1 MTRRKVILP
10 YWTPSK
16 EDASNKE
23 ALKNKFGDLSQGELI
38 INNSTEGSYLTI
50 LDSNDNPST
59 FDSSKVANA
68 KISESFESAT
78 TFAVS
83 AITETKVQLTDAI
96 SEAKEELTSAITETK
111 TELTDAI
118 SSATIYT
125 DSLIEAVY
133 ESATT
138 FAVSAITETKTELT
152 DAISEAKEELTSA
165 ITETKAEIPIV
176 KGNAENSAVLKE
188 ENNQSISKGSIAI
201 GKNNI
206 AGLKGF
212 YLNALTKVTD
222 AHYVAQIS
230 DKNTELGFDEHDT
243 QFKNPYENGD
253 IVSIQIGSIFTNVGY
268 IDDINGNEMSV
279 YVENYVTFPT
289 SDAEKRYYFYVL
301 DKPNA
306 GVVDLGQNAISF
318 GHDNVSVNEA
328 SYAEG
333 KNNKAYGKYSHV
345 EGKENEAHYCAH
357 AEGSNNKAIGNTS
370 HAEGTDNVAKN
381 SNTHVEGRYT
391 KAIGYASHAEGY
403 GESQDNP
410 NLAEGN
416 YSHVE
421 GEKTKAKGTASHA
434 EGMITIA
441 NGKGAHTEGR
451 ETKTTNDY
459 THAEGYL
466 SVAGGIGS
474 HAEGVGTETKNNGE
488 HAEGR
493 FNKSNSVAPNEGSN
507 PKNTIHSVG
516 IGTSDDD
523 RKNAHEIMQDGKH
536 YILGVGNYTGTTLDG
551 ATDVATVINNKA
563 DIPVV
568 LLYVESANTIL
579 IKNHPAIPSSF
590 NDFQSLQVWHVN
602 QLLGRGLDTLF
613 MMVDEFHCTSCIK
626 NYEITS
632 VPSISI
638 IWECNNMK
646 YQWLESGITKSPVV
660 YADWYAVEGEPG
672 YVENKP
678 FYGNSYEEFFRKELD
693 EFDSGALIGII
704 PYYDAMFQ
712 DEIRIQVDLEYGN
725 MEYHDEH
732 VLNIKKALS
741 GEDILYESDRL
752 VICCYNEGNDIAIKI
767 IDNENN
773 YISGE
778 VRAYRPNNL
787 KTIEER
793 YIPDTIARKD
803 DLSSLQLGITSE
815 KLHLLGVVDK
825 EAATS
830 DTLYTSYTDVYIED
844 GELFALSDE
853 TYKVFGEKV
862 EVDFEKLKTIPKVY
876 YTWKD
881 GSDDKPQIGTS
892 AQKLRDIYPEAVS
905 EVDGKLAVSY
915 HKLSIIALAAIDELH
930 KENEELKA
938 RLKAIEDK
946 LGL

>member
-16 EDASNKE
+16 EEASNKE

-38 INNSTEGSYLTI
+38 INNSTEGAYLTI
-50 LDSNDNPST
+50 LDSNNNPST
-59 FDSSKVANA
+59 FDSSKVSNT

-96 SEAKEELTSAITETK
+96 SEAKEELTSA
-111 TELTDAI
+111 L
-118 SSATIYT
+118 
-125 DSLIEAVY
+125 
-133 ESATT
+133 
-138 FAVSAITETKTELT
+138 
-152 DAISEAKEELTSA
+152 SEAKEELTSA
-165 ITETKAEIPIV
+165 ITETKAEFTEAISKAKEELTSAITETKSDMPIV
-176 KGNAENSAVLKE
+176 KGDSENSAVLKGSNNRALGKYATAFGGDNDLLPE
-188 ENNQSISKGSIAI
+188 E
-201 GKNNI
+201 
-206 AGLKGF
+206 
-212 YLNALTKVTD
+212 
-222 AHYVAQIS
+222 
-230 DKNTELGFDEHDT
+230 
-243 QFKNPYENGD
+243 
-253 IVSIQIGSIFTNVGY
+253 
-268 IDDINGNEMSV
+268 IDDSHPVMYS
-279 YVENYVTFPT
+279 T
-289 SDAEKRYYFYVL
+289 
-301 DKPNA
+301 
-306 GVVDLGQNAISF
+306 
-318 GHDNVSVNEA
+318 
-328 SYAEG
+328 AEG
-333 KNNKAYGKYSHV
+333 YASHS
-345 EGKENEAHYCAH
+345 EGCAH
-357 AEGSNNKAIGNTS
+357 AIGRFSHAEGGGNVVVEGHPIVPTAEGDYS
-370 HAEGTDNVAKN
+370 HAEGTHTWAKGP
-381 SNTHVEGRYT
+381 H
-391 KAIGYASHAEGY
+391 SHAEG
-403 GESQDNP
+403 G
-410 NLAEGN
+410 L
-416 YSHVE
+416 
-421 GEKTKAKGTASHA
+421 
-434 EGMITIA
+434 TIA
-441 NGKGAHTEGR
+441 ELRGA
-451 ETKTTNDY
+451 
-459 THAEGYL
+459 HAEGYKTH
-466 SVAGGIGS
+466 AKGGYS
-474 HAEGVGTETKNNGE
+474 HAEGVATFAESGAHAEGGYRDLDNNIISGGTALGISSHAEGQNTLAKVKAAHAEGIGTTAGGQASHSEGNGTTAFGHYSHAEGDSTSTVSTANSAHAEGKLTVAKGIASHSEGQGTISNNRGE
-488 HAEGR
+488 HAEGLW
-493 FNKSNSVAPNEGSN
+493 NKSNKS
-507 PKNTIHSVG
+507 TIHSVG
-516 IGTSDDD
+516 IGTSDTD
-523 RKNAHEIMQDGKH
+523 RKNAHEITTDGKH
-536 YILGVGNYTGTTLDG
+536 YILGVGNYDGTTLDG

-579 IKNHPAIPSSF
+579 IKNHPAIPNSF
-590 NDFQSLQVWHVN
+590 NDFQSLQVWLVN
-602 QLLGRGLDTLF
+602 QLLGRELDTLF
-613 MMVDEFHCTSCIK
+613 IMVDEFHRQSCIK

-632 VPSISI
+632 VPSVSI

-646 YQWLESGITKSPVV
+646 YQWLERGITKSPVV

-712 DEIRIQVDLEYGN
+712 DEIRIQVNLEYGN
-725 MEYHDEH
+725 MSYHDEH
-732 VLNIKKALS
+732 VLNINKALS
-741 GEDILYESDRL
+741 GEDILYGSDRL
-752 VICCYNEGNDIAIKI
+752 VIYCYNEGNDIAIKI

-825 EAATS
+825 EAVTS

-892 AQKLRDIYPEAVS
+892 AQKLREIYPEAVS

>member
-23 ALKNKFGDLSQGELI
+23 ALNTRFEDLSQGEI
-38 INNSTEGSYLTI
+38 VINNNAEGSYLTI

-59 FDSSKVANA
+59 FDSSKVADA

-78 TFAVS
+78 TFTVS
-83 AITETKVQLTDAI
+83 AITETKAELTTAL

-111 TELTDAI
+111 SDM
-118 SSATIYT
+118 
-125 DSLIEAVY
+125 
-133 ESATT
+133 
-138 FAVSAITETKTELT
+138 
-152 DAISEAKEELTSA
+152 
-165 ITETKAEIPIV
+165 PIV
-176 KGNAENSAVLKE
+176 KGDVENSAVLKGGNNRALGKYATAFGGDNDLLPE
-188 ENNQSISKGSIAI
+188 E
-201 GKNNI
+201 
-206 AGLKGF
+206 
-212 YLNALTKVTD
+212 
-222 AHYVAQIS
+222 
-230 DKNTELGFDEHDT
+230 
-243 QFKNPYENGD
+243 
-253 IVSIQIGSIFTNVGY
+253 
-268 IDDINGNEMSV
+268 IDDSHPVMYS
-279 YVENYVTFPT
+279 T
-289 SDAEKRYYFYVL
+289 
-301 DKPNA
+301 
-306 GVVDLGQNAISF
+306 
-318 GHDNVSVNEA
+318 
-328 SYAEG
+328 AEG
-333 KNNKAYGKYSHV
+333 YASHS
-345 EGKENEAHYCAH
+345 EGCAH
-357 AEGSNNKAIGNTS
+357 AIGRFSHAEGGGNVVVEGHPIVPTAEGDYS
-370 HAEGTDNVAKN
+370 HAEGTHTWAKGP
-381 SNTHVEGRYT
+381 H
-391 KAIGYASHAEGY
+391 SHAEG
-403 GESQDNP
+403 GLTIAE
-410 NLAEGN
+410 LRGAHAEGIGTTAGGQA
-416 YSHVE
+416 SHSE
-421 GEKTKAKGTASHA
+421 GNGTTAYGHYSHA
-434 EGMITIA
+434 EGDSTSTVSTA
-441 NGKGAHTEGR
+441 NSA
-451 ETKTTNDY
+451 
-459 THAEGYL
+459 HAEGKL
-466 SVAGGIGS
+466 TVAKGIAS
-474 HAEGVGTETKNNGE
+474 HSEGQGTISNNRGE
-488 HAEGR
+488 HAEGLW
-493 FNKSNSVAPNEGSN
+493 NKSNNS
-507 PKNTIHSVG
+507 TIHSVG
-516 IGTSDDD
+516 IGTSDTD
-523 RKNAHEIMQDGKH
+523 RKNAHEITNDGKH
-536 YILGVGNYTGTTLDG
+536 YILGVGNYDGTKLDG
-551 ATDVATVINNKA
+551 ATDVATVINKKA

-590 NDFQSLQVWHVN
+590 NDFQSLQIWHVN
-602 QLLGRGLDTLF
+602 LLLGRGLDALF
-613 MMVDEFHCTSCIK
+613 MMVDEFHRTSCIK

-646 YQWLESGITKSPVV
+646 YQWLEGMITKSPVV
-660 YADWYAVEGEPG
+660 YADWNAVEGEPG

-678 FYGNSYEEFFRKELD
+678 FYGNTYEEFFRKELD

-712 DEIRIQVDLEYGN
+712 DEIMIQVDLEYGD
-725 MEYHDEH
+725 MSYHDEH
-732 VLNIKKALS
+732 VLNIKKAIS
-741 GEDILYESDRL
+741 GEDVLYGSDRL

-803 DLSSLQLGITSE
+803 DLSSLQLGITFE

-892 AQKLRDIYPEAVS
+892 AQKLREIYPEAVS

-938 RLKAIEDK
+938 RLKAIENK